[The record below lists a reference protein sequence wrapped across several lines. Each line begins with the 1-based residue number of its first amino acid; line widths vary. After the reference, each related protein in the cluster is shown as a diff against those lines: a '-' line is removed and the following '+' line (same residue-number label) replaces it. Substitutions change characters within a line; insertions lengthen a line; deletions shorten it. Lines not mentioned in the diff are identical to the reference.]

1 MWNSMLCPSRAVK
14 EYATYD
20 KSQAET
26 LSVDGIN
33 YERGYTLEADDTP
46 TTMYFRGGKKPAAT
60 PEPATTTL
68 SLLALAALATRR
80 KRK

>member
-26 LSVDGIN
+26 LSVEGIN
-33 YERGYTLEADDTP
+33 YEHGYTLEQDDTP
-46 TTMYFRGGKKPAAT
+46 TTMYFRGGNAFPPRARISRCS
-60 PEPATTTL
+60 P
-68 SLLALAALATRR
+68 
-80 KRK
+80 